1 MPEQLSQELLD
12 QAAIDALLN
21 SVDDGAGDAKG
32 PEIQIFSRFRR
43 DKERVDIRDYDFKRP
58 ERISKDQMHALHTM
72 HETFARNF
80 GAAASG
86 FLRQIV
92 EIRVTKAEQIT
103 YQEYISSLPV
113 PTSFNLVKAPPL
125 SGPFC
130 LEVSPLTVYPIIDR
144 LLGGNGKEL
153 FIPQRPPTHIEQKLI
168 QKLLHRAMQTLQEA
182 WSSAAEIAF
191 ELGDMEAN
199 PQLVQIVPPNEV
211 VVVMSF
217 EVKFGNRAG
226 TMSLC
231 IPSNTIEPIL
241 DRLSAQSWSV
251 TSARDDGVRWSE
263 RITKEL
269 TAARVTVDA
278 VLAETTMTLRE
289 LRSLEPG
296 DLILTGKPAAAPVIL
311 NVEGRQKFLAS
322 VGQSRGSRAIRIL
335 RPIGPEDYVTV
346 VG

>member
-1 MPEQLSQELLD
+1 MADEILD
-12 QAAIDALLN
+12 QAAMDALLD
-21 SVDDGAGDAKG
+21 SVDETEATGTS
-32 PEIQIFSRFRR
+32 PEIQVFSRFRR
-43 DKERVDIRDYDFKRP
+43 DRERVEIRDYDFKRP

-92 EIRVTKAEQIT
+92 EIRVTNVEQLT

-113 PTSFNLVKAPPL
+113 PTSFNLVKANPL

-182 WSSAAEIAF
+182 WSTAAEITF
-191 ELGDMEAN
+191 ELGEMESN

-211 VVVMSF
+211 VVAMSF
-217 EVKFGNRAG
+217 EVRFGNRAG

-251 TSARDDGVRWSE
+251 TSTRDDGVRWSD
-263 RITKEL
+263 RITREL
-269 TAARVTVDA
+269 TAARLSVDA
-278 VLAETTMTLRE
+278 VLAETTMTVEE
-289 LRSLEPG
+289 LRGLEPG
-296 DLILTGKPAAAPVIL
+296 DLILTSKPASSPVVL
-311 NVEGRQKFLAS
+311 NVEGRPKFLAS
-322 VGQSRGSRAIRIL
+322 IGRSRGARALRIV
-335 RPIGPEDYVTV
+335 RPIGPQDFVAV
-346 VG
+346 SA